1 MNNTKSPKNVSL
13 KNQLELWLFCALIG
27 AVAGALVWILLKI
40 MAVGTEFLWKW
51 LPEKISVP
59 YYTIFI
65 CAAGAAII
73 GIFRKIFGDYPENL
87 ETVME
92 KVRAEKRYEYKNMLV
107 MMVAALL
114 PLLIGSSVGPEAG
127 LTGIIVGLCYWAG
140 DNLKFAK
147 QNTRNYSQI
156 GAAVSMSMLFHAP
169 LFGIFRKIFGDYPED
184 LETVMGKVGT
194 EKRYEYKNMLVMM
207 VAALLPLLI
216 GSSVGPEA
224 GLTGIIVGL
233 CYWAGDNLKFAG
245 QNTRN
250 YSKIG
255 AAVSMSVL
263 FHAPLFGIF
272 EVEENSEEDL
282 AALTKSSKL
291 FIYGIALAAGT
302 GIYAGLSA
310 LFGAGLSGFP
320 SFDMVEIQRKDY
332 LLMILYILCGLI
344 LAYFYQATHKLTG
357 NISNRFPAVVRE
369 IFAGL
374 CLGITGSFLPVL
386 MFSGEEQ
393 MGTLM
398 KTYTS
403 YLPLAL
409 IGIAFFKLLLTN
421 LCIQFG
427 LKGGHFFPVI
437 FAGVCMG
444 YGVAMLTCGPDG
456 GHVVFGAA
464 IVTASLLGGIMKK
477 PLAVTMLLFLCFPVK
492 MFIWIFIAAVVGSKL
507 ITLKPKQ
514 EPSVDYSR
522 Q

>member
-1 MNNTKSPKNVSL
+1 MDNKREAKNVSL
-13 KNQLELWLFCALIG
+13 KNQLTLWLFCALIG

-40 MAVGTEFLWKW
+40 MAVGTEFLWNRI
-51 LPEKISVP
+51 PSQNISP
-59 YYTIFI
+59 YYTFFV
-65 CAAGAAII
+65 CVAGAAMI
-73 GIFRKIFGDYPENL
+73 GIFRK
-87 ETVME
+87 V
-92 KVRAEKRYEYKNMLV
+92 
-107 MMVAALL
+107 
-114 PLLIGSSVGPEAG
+114 
-127 LTGIIVGLCYWAG
+127 
-140 DNLKFAK
+140 
-147 QNTRNYSQI
+147 
-156 GAAVSMSMLFHAP
+156 
-169 LFGIFRKIFGDYPED
+169 FGDYPED
-184 LETVMGKVGT
+184 LETVMEKVRS
-194 EKRYEYKNMLVMM
+194 EKRYEYKNMPAMM

-250 YSKIG
+250 YSQVGIV
-255 AAVSMSVL
+255 VSMSVL

-272 EVEENSEEDL
+272 EVEENSDESL
-282 AALTKSSKL
+282 SPLTKGSKL

-302 GIYAGLSA
+302 GIYGGLSA
-310 LFGAGLSGFP
+310 LLGASLSGFP
-320 SFDMVEIQRKDY
+320 SFDIVEIQKKDY
-332 LLMILYILCGLI
+332 LLMVLYILCGLL
-344 LAYFYQATHKLTG
+344 LAYFYQSTHKLTKK
-357 NISNRFPAVVRE
+357 ISNRFPAVMRE

-374 CLGITGSFLPVL
+374 VLGITGTFLPVL
-386 MFSGEEQ
+386 LFSGEEQ

-398 KTYTS
+398 ETYTS
-403 YLPLAL
+403 YLPLTL

-444 YGVAMLTCGPDG
+444 YGIAMLTCGLNG

-492 MFIWIFIAAVVGSKL
+492 MFIWIFVAALIGSKL
-507 ITLKPKQ
+507 TVVKTEQ
-514 EPSVDYSR
+514 G
-522 Q
+522 

>member
-1 MNNTKSPKNVSL
+1 MDNKRAAKNVSL
-13 KNQLELWLFCALIG
+13 KNQLTLWLFCALIG

-40 MAVGTEFLWKW
+40 MAVGTEFLWNRIPSKNV
-51 LPEKISVP
+51 SP
-59 YYTIFI
+59 YYTLFL
-65 CAAGAAII
+65 CVAGAAMI
-73 GIFRKIFGDYPENL
+73 GIFRK
-87 ETVME
+87 V
-92 KVRAEKRYEYKNMLV
+92 
-107 MMVAALL
+107 
-114 PLLIGSSVGPEAG
+114 
-127 LTGIIVGLCYWAG
+127 
-140 DNLKFAK
+140 
-147 QNTRNYSQI
+147 
-156 GAAVSMSMLFHAP
+156 
-169 LFGIFRKIFGDYPED
+169 FGDYPED
-184 LETVMGKVGT
+184 LETVMEKVRS
-194 EKRYEYKNMLVMM
+194 EKRYEYKNMPVMM

-250 YSKIG
+250 YSQVGIV
-255 AAVSMSVL
+255 VSMSVL

-272 EVEENSEEDL
+272 EVEENSNESL
-282 AALTKSSKL
+282 SALTKGSKL

-302 GIYAGLSA
+302 GIYGGLSA
-310 LFGAGLSGFP
+310 LFGASLSGFP
-320 SFDMVEIQRKDY
+320 SFDMVEIQKKDY
-332 LLMILYILCGLI
+332 LLMVLYILCGLL
-344 LAYFYQATHKLTG
+344 LAYFYQSTHKLTKK
-357 NISNRFPAVVRE
+357 ISNRFPAVMKE

-374 CLGITGSFLPVL
+374 FLGITGTFLPVL
-386 MFSGEEQ
+386 LFSGEEQ

-398 KTYTS
+398 ETYTS
-403 YLPLAL
+403 YLPLTL

-444 YGVAMLTCGPDG
+444 YGVAMLTCGLNG

-492 MFIWIFIAAVVGSKL
+492 MFIWIFVAALIGSKL
-507 ITLKPKQ
+507 TVVKTEQ
-514 EPSVDYSR
+514 G
-522 Q
+522 

>member
-1 MNNTKSPKNVSL
+1 MDNKRAAKNVSF
-13 KNQLELWLFCALIG
+13 KNQLTLWLFCALIG

-40 MAVGTEFLWKW
+40 MAVGTEFLWNRI
-51 LPEKISVP
+51 PSQNISP
-59 YYTIFI
+59 YYTLFV
-65 CAAGAAII
+65 CVAGAAMI
-73 GIFRKIFGDYPENL
+73 GIFRK
-87 ETVME
+87 V
-92 KVRAEKRYEYKNMLV
+92 
-107 MMVAALL
+107 
-114 PLLIGSSVGPEAG
+114 
-127 LTGIIVGLCYWAG
+127 
-140 DNLKFAK
+140 
-147 QNTRNYSQI
+147 
-156 GAAVSMSMLFHAP
+156 
-169 LFGIFRKIFGDYPED
+169 FGDYPED
-184 LETVMGKVGT
+184 LETVMEKVRS
-194 EKRYEYKNMLVMM
+194 EKRYEYKNMPAMM

-250 YSKIG
+250 YSQVGIV
-255 AAVSMSVL
+255 VSMSVL

-272 EVEENSEEDL
+272 EVEENSDESL
-282 AALTKSSKL
+282 SALTKGSKL

-302 GIYAGLSA
+302 GIYGGLSA

-320 SFDMVEIQRKDY
+320 SFDIVEIQKKDY
-332 LLMILYILCGLI
+332 LLMVLYILCGLL
-344 LAYFYQATHKLTG
+344 LAYFYQSTHKLTKK
-357 NISNRFPAVVRE
+357 ISNRFPAVMKE

-374 CLGITGSFLPVL
+374 FLGITGTFLPVL
-386 MFSGEEQ
+386 LFSGEEQ

-398 KTYTS
+398 ETYTS
-403 YLPLAL
+403 YLPLTL

-444 YGVAMLTCGPDG
+444 YGVAMLTCGLNG

-492 MFIWIFIAAVVGSKL
+492 MFIWIFVAALIGSKL
-507 ITLKPKQ
+507 TVVKTEQ
-514 EPSVDYSR
+514 G
-522 Q
+522 

>member
-1 MNNTKSPKNVSL
+1 MDNKRAAKNVSL
-13 KNQLELWLFCALIG
+13 KNQLTLWLFCALIG

-40 MAVGTEFLWKW
+40 MAVGTEFLWNRI
-51 LPEKISVP
+51 PSQNISP
-59 YYTIFI
+59 YYTFFV
-65 CAAGAAII
+65 CVAGAAMI
-73 GIFRKIFGDYPENL
+73 GIFRK
-87 ETVME
+87 V
-92 KVRAEKRYEYKNMLV
+92 
-107 MMVAALL
+107 
-114 PLLIGSSVGPEAG
+114 
-127 LTGIIVGLCYWAG
+127 
-140 DNLKFAK
+140 
-147 QNTRNYSQI
+147 
-156 GAAVSMSMLFHAP
+156 
-169 LFGIFRKIFGDYPED
+169 FGDYPED
-184 LETVMGKVGT
+184 LETVMEKVRS
-194 EKRYEYKNMLVMM
+194 EKRYEYKNMPAMM

-250 YSKIG
+250 YSQVGIV
-255 AAVSMSVL
+255 VSMSVL

-272 EVEENSEEDL
+272 EVEENSDESL
-282 AALTKSSKL
+282 SPLTKGSKL

-302 GIYAGLSA
+302 GIYGGLSA

-320 SFDMVEIQRKDY
+320 SFDMVEIQKKDY
-332 LLMILYILCGLI
+332 LLMVLYILCGLL
-344 LAYFYQATHKLTG
+344 LAYFYQSTHKLTKK
-357 NISNRFPAVVRE
+357 ISNRFPAVMRE

-374 CLGITGSFLPVL
+374 VLGITGTFLPVL
-386 MFSGEEQ
+386 LFSGEEQ

-398 KTYTS
+398 ETYTS
-403 YLPLAL
+403 YLPLTL

-444 YGVAMLTCGPDG
+444 YGIAMLTCGLNG

-492 MFIWIFIAAVVGSKL
+492 MFIWIFVAALIGSKL
-507 ITLKPKQ
+507 TVVKTEQ
-514 EPSVDYSR
+514 G
-522 Q
+522 

>member
-1 MNNTKSPKNVSL
+1 MDNKRTAKNVSL
-13 KNQLELWLFCALIG
+13 KNQLTLWLFCALIG

-40 MAVGTEFLWKW
+40 MAVGTEFLWNRI
-51 LPEKISVP
+51 PSQNISP
-59 YYTIFI
+59 YYTLFV
-65 CAAGAAII
+65 CVAGAAMI
-73 GIFRKIFGDYPENL
+73 GIFRK
-87 ETVME
+87 V
-92 KVRAEKRYEYKNMLV
+92 
-107 MMVAALL
+107 
-114 PLLIGSSVGPEAG
+114 
-127 LTGIIVGLCYWAG
+127 
-140 DNLKFAK
+140 
-147 QNTRNYSQI
+147 
-156 GAAVSMSMLFHAP
+156 
-169 LFGIFRKIFGDYPED
+169 FGDYPED
-184 LETVMGKVGT
+184 LETVMEKVRS
-194 EKRYEYKNMLVMM
+194 EKRYEYKNMPVMM

-250 YSKIG
+250 YSQVGIV
-255 AAVSMSVL
+255 VSMSVL

-272 EVEENSEEDL
+272 EVEENSDESL
-282 AALTKSSKL
+282 SALTKGSKL

-320 SFDMVEIQRKDY
+320 SFDIVEIQKKDY
-332 LLMILYILCGLI
+332 LLMVLYILCGLL
-344 LAYFYQATHKLTG
+344 LAYFYQSTHKLTKK
-357 NISNRFPAVVRE
+357 ISNRFPAVMRE
-369 IFAGL
+369 IFAGVF
-374 CLGITGSFLPVL
+374 LGITGTFLPVL
-386 MFSGEEQ
+386 LFSGEEQ

-398 KTYTS
+398 ETYTS
-403 YLPLAL
+403 YLPLTL

-444 YGVAMLTCGPDG
+444 YGVAMLTCGLNG

-492 MFIWIFIAAVVGSKL
+492 IFIWIFVAALIGSKL
-507 ITLKPKQ
+507 TVVKTEQ
-514 EPSVDYSR
+514 G
-522 Q
+522 

>member
-1 MNNTKSPKNVSL
+1 MDNKRAAKNVSL
-13 KNQLELWLFCALIG
+13 KNQLTLWLFCALIG

-40 MAVGTEFLWKW
+40 MAVGTEFLWNRI
-51 LPEKISVP
+51 PSQNISP
-59 YYTIFI
+59 YYTFFV
-65 CAAGAAII
+65 CVAGAAMI
-73 GIFRKIFGDYPENL
+73 GIFRK
-87 ETVME
+87 V
-92 KVRAEKRYEYKNMLV
+92 
-107 MMVAALL
+107 
-114 PLLIGSSVGPEAG
+114 
-127 LTGIIVGLCYWAG
+127 
-140 DNLKFAK
+140 
-147 QNTRNYSQI
+147 
-156 GAAVSMSMLFHAP
+156 
-169 LFGIFRKIFGDYPED
+169 FGDYPED
-184 LETVMGKVGT
+184 LETVMEKVRS
-194 EKRYEYKNMLVMM
+194 EKRYEYKNMPAMM

-250 YSKIG
+250 YSQVGIV
-255 AAVSMSVL
+255 VSMSVL

-272 EVEENSEEDL
+272 EVEENSDESL
-282 AALTKSSKL
+282 SPLTKGSKL

-302 GIYAGLSA
+302 GIYGGLSA
-310 LFGAGLSGFP
+310 LFGASLSGFP
-320 SFDMVEIQRKDY
+320 SFDIVEIQKKDY
-332 LLMILYILCGLI
+332 LLMVLYILCGLL
-344 LAYFYQATHKLTG
+344 LAYFYQSTHKLTKK
-357 NISNRFPAVVRE
+357 ISNRFPAVMRE

-374 CLGITGSFLPVL
+374 VLGITGTFLPVL
-386 MFSGEEQ
+386 LFSGEEQ

-398 KTYTS
+398 ETYTS
-403 YLPLAL
+403 YLPLTL

-444 YGVAMLTCGPDG
+444 YGIAMLTCGLNG

-492 MFIWIFIAAVVGSKL
+492 MFIWIFVAALIGSKL
-507 ITLKPKQ
+507 TVVKTEQ
-514 EPSVDYSR
+514 G
-522 Q
+522 

>member
-1 MNNTKSPKNVSL
+1 MDNKRTAKNVSL
-13 KNQLELWLFCALIG
+13 KNQLTLWLFCALIG

-40 MAVGTEFLWKW
+40 MAVGTEFLWNRI
-51 LPEKISVP
+51 PSQNISP
-59 YYTIFI
+59 YYTLFV
-65 CAAGAAII
+65 CVAGAAMI
-73 GIFRKIFGDYPENL
+73 GIFRK
-87 ETVME
+87 V
-92 KVRAEKRYEYKNMLV
+92 
-107 MMVAALL
+107 
-114 PLLIGSSVGPEAG
+114 
-127 LTGIIVGLCYWAG
+127 
-140 DNLKFAK
+140 
-147 QNTRNYSQI
+147 
-156 GAAVSMSMLFHAP
+156 
-169 LFGIFRKIFGDYPED
+169 FGDYPED
-184 LETVMGKVGT
+184 LETVMEKVRS
-194 EKRYEYKNMLVMM
+194 EKRYEYKNMPVMM

-250 YSKIG
+250 YSQVGIV
-255 AAVSMSVL
+255 VSMSVL

-272 EVEENSEEDL
+272 EVEENSDESL
-282 AALTKSSKL
+282 SALTKGSKL

-302 GIYAGLSA
+302 GIYGGLSA

-320 SFDMVEIQRKDY
+320 SFDIVEIQKKDY
-332 LLMILYILCGLI
+332 LLMVLYILCGLL
-344 LAYFYQATHKLTG
+344 LAYFYQSTHKLTKK
-357 NISNRFPAVVRE
+357 ISSRFPAVMKE

-374 CLGITGSFLPVL
+374 FLGITGTFLPVL
-386 MFSGEEQ
+386 LFSGEEQ

-398 KTYTS
+398 ETYTF
-403 YLPLAL
+403 YLPLTL

-444 YGVAMLTCGPDG
+444 YGVAMLTCGLNG

-492 MFIWIFIAAVVGSKL
+492 MFIWIFVAALIGSKL
-507 ITLKPKQ
+507 TVVKTEQ
-514 EPSVDYSR
+514 G
-522 Q
+522 